1 MMKTHPRIHTARS
14 RLDPS
19 DRLERIPLS
28 RLARTG
34 TSLLRKLVEAG
45 RPVTVTVQGQ
55 GAMVALSQQQ
65 YDEMVRQIRQ
75 LEAEDTSEDAFTQ
88 ALSRRFDTLVA
99 QMNGTNSRQATE
111 AALFG
116 EPDALNASYRPGD
129 TEEKD

>member
-1 MMKTHPRIHTARS
+1 MKTHRQMNAALS

-19 DRLERIPLS
+19 HRLESIPLS

-34 TSLLRKLVEAG
+34 TSLLRKLVETG
-45 RPVTVTVQGQ
+45 RPVAVTVQGQ
-55 GAMVALSQQQ
+55 GSMVALSQQQ

-75 LEAEDTSEDAFTQ
+75 LETEDAREDTFTQ
-88 ALSRRFDTLVA
+88 ALGRRFDTLME
-99 QMNGTNSRQATE
+99 QMNRADSRQAIE

-129 TEEKD
+129 TEEKA

>member
-1 MMKTHPRIHTARS
+1 MMKTSPQMNAALP

-19 DRLERIPLS
+19 DRLENIPLS

-75 LEAEDTSEDAFTQ
+75 LEAEDAFTQ
-88 ALSRRFDTLVA
+88 ALSRRFDTLMA
-99 QMNGTNSRQATE
+99 QMNGVNSRQATQ

-129 TEEKD
+129 TEEKA